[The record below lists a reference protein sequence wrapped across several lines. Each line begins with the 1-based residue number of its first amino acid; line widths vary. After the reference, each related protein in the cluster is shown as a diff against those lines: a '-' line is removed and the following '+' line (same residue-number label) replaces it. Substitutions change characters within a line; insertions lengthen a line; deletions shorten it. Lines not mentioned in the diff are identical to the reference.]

1 MEWNISRPGY
11 GVCVCV
17 CDRSMEGE
25 ILLTLILFFLGAC
38 SLYRV
43 KLAKGSLA
51 MIKVEKW
58 EFTIHARAGARM
70 CVYVCVRRESTSKT
84 LWLLCMHA
92 DSIWRR
98 AFARTNN

>member
-1 MEWNISRPGY
+1 MKYISAGIRC
-11 GVCVCV
+11 VCVYV

-51 MIKVEKW
+51 MIKVEK
-58 EFTIHARAGARM
+58 
-70 CVYVCVRRESTSKT
+70 
-84 LWLLCMHA
+84 
-92 DSIWRR
+92 
-98 AFARTNN
+98 